1 MTALPPQ
8 NLGLGTWPHRRAR
21 ITPDAVAL
29 VQGHRSL
36 TYAGLDERVRRV
48 AAALSAAGVRPGDR
62 VAYLGP
68 NDIST
73 FETFFGAGLLGA
85 VHVALN
91 TRLSAAEIAYMLDD
105 CAPTVL
111 VHAASLAHLVPAVLP
126 ASVRRVLVV
135 EDVKDVE
142 AGQHVLPAAGE
153 TARPFEAA
161 LGEVEPLAEVPAV
174 GLDDP
179 CLVLYTSGTTGRP
192 KGAVLTHGNLTWNT
206 VNQLAH
212 VDVLSTERALCI
224 APLFHVVGLGQVTLP
239 TLFKGGSVE
248 VLARFDAEVVLSA
261 VSERGITSFA
271 CVPTML
277 QMMCEHPAWDGSDLS
292 TLRTVI
298 YGGSPVQERVA
309 VAWHRR
315 GVQVVQGFGMTEAA
329 PGVCMQIRDGAGGK
343 PVSIGPP
350 HFFVDVAG
358 HTAGGPVDL
367 GDAPAE
373 LLVRGP
379 NVFAGYLGRAEE
391 SAEAFPEPGWFR
403 TGDIV
408 RRDGD
413 GWFYA
418 VDRAKDMIISG
429 GENIYPAEV
438 EAVAVQ
444 LDEVAAAAVV
454 ATPDERW
461 GEVGHAYV
469 ELRPGAD
476 LDEDRFRAHLLAHLA
491 RYKVPKYVTFVESL
505 PRNATGKILRVRL
518 REAARA
524 D

>member
-1 MTALPPQ
+1 MTSLPPA
-8 NLGLGTWPHRRAR
+8 NLGLGTWPARRAR

-29 VQGHRSL
+29 VQDGRTL
-36 TYAGLDERVRRV
+36 TYAALDERVRRL
-48 AAALSAAGVRPGDR
+48 AAVLAAAGVRRGDR

-68 NDIST
+68 NDTSA
-73 FETFFGAGLLGA
+73 FETFFAAGLLGA
-85 VHVALN
+85 VDVALN
-91 TRLSAAEIAYMLDD
+91 TRLSPVEIAYMLADST
-105 CAPTVL
+105 PTVL
-111 VHAASLAHLVPAVLP
+111 VHAAALGDLVPDDALPAATALRLVVGPGPVATQAFSRTAVSGYEEAVTAAEPLGTVPAV
-126 ASVRRVLVV
+126 A
-135 EDVKDVE
+135 
-142 AGQHVLPAAGE
+142 
-153 TARPFEAA
+153 
-161 LGEVEPLAEVPAV
+161 
-174 GLDDP
+174 LDDP

-192 KGAVLTHGNLTWNT
+192 KGAVLTHANLTWNT

-239 TLFKGGSVE
+239 TFFKGGSVE
-248 VLARFDAEVVLSA
+248 VLAKFDPGVVLEA
-261 VSERGITSFA
+261 ISERGVTSFA

-277 QMMCEHPAWDGSDLS
+277 QMMCEHPAWEAADLS
-292 TLRTVI
+292 SLRTVI

-309 VAWHRR
+309 RAWHAR

-329 PGVCMQIRDGAGGK
+329 PGVCMQIRDGAGEK

-358 HTAGGPVDL
+358 FAAGEPAPL

-379 NVFAGYLGRAEE
+379 NVFAGYLGRPDETAD
-391 SAEAFPEPGWFR
+391 AFPADGWFR
-403 TGDIV
+403 TGDVV
-408 RRDGD
+408 RQDED

-454 ATPDERW
+454 AIPDERW
-461 GEVGHAYV
+461 GEVGRMFV
-469 ELRPGAD
+469 EPRPGVVVD
-476 LDEDRFRAHLLAHLA
+476 LDRVRQHLVVNLAK
-491 RYKVPKYVTFVESL
+491 YKVPKEVVVVEAL
-505 PRNATGKILRVRL
+505 PRNATGKILRARL
-518 REAARA
+518 REG
-524 D
+524 